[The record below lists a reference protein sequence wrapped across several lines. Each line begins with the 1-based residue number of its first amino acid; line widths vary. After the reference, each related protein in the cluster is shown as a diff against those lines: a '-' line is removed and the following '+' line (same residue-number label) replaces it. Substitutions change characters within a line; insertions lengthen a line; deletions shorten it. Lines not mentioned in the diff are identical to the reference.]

1 MYAVL
6 LWASIS
12 TLLATLNWL
21 IAWCLFGAVI
31 VTFRRIE
38 TEERI
43 LLELYGD
50 QYLEYRQ
57 RVSALGPP
65 WWFLGFDQELKSP
78 MHGTP
83 VAGQE
88 KEEQD
93 KDR

>member
-1 MYAVL
+1 M
-6 LWASIS
+6 
-12 TLLATLNWL
+12 
-21 IAWCLFGAVI
+21 
-31 VTFRRIE
+31 TFRRAE

-50 QYLEYRQ
+50 QYLEHRQ
-57 RVSALGPP
+57 RVSELGPP

-78 MHGTP
+78 MRDAS

-93 KDR
+93 KDQ